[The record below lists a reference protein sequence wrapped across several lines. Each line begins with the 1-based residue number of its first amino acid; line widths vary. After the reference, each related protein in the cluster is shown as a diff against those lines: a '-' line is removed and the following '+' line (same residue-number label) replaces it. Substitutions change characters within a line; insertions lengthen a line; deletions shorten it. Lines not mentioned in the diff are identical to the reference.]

1 MLHVTPQIAFELLF
15 CPFSCDMFL
24 IKKHPSSNGHNFHLL
39 IPTLQPRKIVE
50 SAFCDVTSLC
60 IWRYCD

>member
-1 MLHVTPQIAFELLF
+1 MFNVAPCYMLHHKLHFELLF

-50 SAFCDVTSLC
+50 SAVL
-60 IWRYCD
+60 